1 MSAIKT
7 RRSIVGDKHVLFHN
21 DVLVHSF
28 VTADENGYMDT
39 DSKSNQMIKL
49 SSCQN
54 VDRNNFDREIMDRHI
69 KARKPPSCYSV
80 PLFPEKTIVRY
91 KLIRDRIQK
100 HIVLQF
106 SVPLGPMYG
115 PKGVMVKANLNGT
128 KIRVL
133 ACSNKHT
140 TTPDGQVIKME
151 YNETFPLPVAVDY
164 QRVTARV
171 DNIGYLL
178 IGAPILKGP

>member
-1 MSAIKT
+1 MKT
-7 RRSIVGDKHVLFHN
+7 RKSIVGDKHVLFHN
-21 DVLVHSF
+21 DVLVRSF
-28 VTADENGYMDT
+28 ATADGNGYMDT
-39 DSKSNQMIKL
+39 DSKPNQVIKL

-54 VDRNNFDREIMDRHI
+54 VDKNNFDREIMDCHI
-69 KARKPPSCYSV
+69 KARKPPSSYSV
-80 PLFPEKTIVRY
+80 PLSPEKTIVLY
-91 KLIRDRIQK
+91 KLIKDRIQK
-100 HIVLQF
+100 QILLQF

-140 TTPDGQVIKME
+140 KTPDGQEIKME
-151 YNETFPLPVAVDY
+151 YNKTFPLPVAVDY

-178 IGAPILKGP
+178 IGAPILRGP